1 MNAVIVIDA
10 PEGLRTLVSE
20 LAENP
25 HVAVDT
31 ESNGYYAYYD
41 RICLIQ
47 MSTAE
52 QDYIVDPLALGDIA
66 PLEAIFSNPDIEKI
80 MHAASNDIAGLKRD
94 FGFRVER
101 LFDTALAC
109 KLLGFQHLGL
119 SRIID
124 EHFGV
129 QLNKKWQRCDWGKR
143 PLIQE
148 QLDYARLDVHYL
160 IALRHQLTAELKA
173 QELWEK
179 AQELFH
185 KAARQEIQK
194 KLFDANDCLR
204 IHGARVLDR
213 MGKRTLRALYNY
225 RDARARRLDRA
236 PFRVFSNET
245 LLRLA
250 RHRPQNRDELL
261 KTGGLPRSYRN
272 GRLALEL
279 LAVIESSVAE
289 HELLA
294 PADTL
299 DSGGDPG
306 VPEPYPQQAE
316 KLSKTRDE
324 R

>member
-1 MNAVIVIDA
+1 MNAVTVIDA
-10 PEGLRTLVSE
+10 PEGLRALVSE

-25 HVAVDT
+25 YVAVDT

-47 MSTAE
+47 VSTTE

-94 FGFRVER
+94 FGFRVEH

-129 QLNKKWQRCDWGKR
+129 KLNKKWQRCDWGKR

-160 IALRHQLTAELKA
+160 IALRHQLTAELEA
-173 QELWEK
+173 REQWEK

-204 IHGARVLDR
+204 IHGARVLDKL
-213 MGKRTLRALYNY
+213 GKNTLHALYSY

-236 PFRVFSNET
+236 PFRVLSNET

-261 KTGGLPRSYRN
+261 KTGGLPKSYRN
-272 GRLALEL
+272 GRLAKEL
-279 LAVIESSVAE
+279 LAVIESSGKE
-289 HELLA
+289 HELPA
-294 PADTL
+294 PANAL
-299 DSGGDPG
+299 LSENNSSI
-306 VPEPYPQQAE
+306 PEPYPPQTE
-316 KLSKTRDE
+316 KFSKSRDE